1 VLLTLVL
8 FQLLSSLGERNDWD
22 AVAAGVEV
30 RDVPTTSRTFM
41 ISSYGT
47 IDGGYELMRMAWP
60 KMLHKFAVRR
70 NDERVDGNLMG
81 PPQKVVYGHHRY
93 PTRLLKITPVDLLI
107 IERGYLKK
115 PTKTYQRE
123 EWEHLIEHTVPDNRP
138 MLVLESWPASAQS
151 WMKGPM
157 CKSVVTRWEERDY
170 SSRCKLMN
178 ATRYGGT
185 IDQSRLMVV

>member
-1 VLLTLVL
+1 MLLTAA
-8 FQLLSSLGERNDWD
+8 LSPTITSPGEQNDWD
-22 AVAAGVEV
+22 AVVVGVDV
-30 RDVPTTSRTFM
+30 WNVPTTSRTFM

-60 KMLHKFAVRR
+60 KMLHKFVVRR

-93 PTRLLKITPVDLLI
+93 PTRLFKITPVDLLI

-115 PTKTYQRE
+115 PTKSYQRE

-138 MLVLESWPASAQS
+138 TMLVLESWPASAQS
-151 WMKGPM
+151 WMKFNL
-157 CKSVVTRWEERDY
+157 T
-170 SSRCKLMN
+170 
-178 ATRYGGT
+178 
-185 IDQSRLMVV
+185 Q